1 MKLKVVTLPVCD
13 IDRARYRMLLGNSL
27 GRSPNLLYRSR
38 HSTSGS
44 FRSAS
49 TTDTTTTPTWLP
61 SRPAFDGTGR
71 IVNFSDAASIDP
83 HRVDAVIAGHKDA
96 EMIGLEGVF
105 GRARSVTST
114 LKKHWH
120 QSVTGWS
127 VHNQACRTHT
137 DQPFLWCPAGQADV
151 QRSTPD
157 RRLRACPGGCLAVR
171 YRLAQR
177 WVHLAA

>member
-1 MKLKVVTLPVCD
+1 MPEAGTVEMKLKVVTLPVCD

-71 IVNFSDAASIDP
+71 IVNFSDSASIDP
-83 HRVDAVIAGHKDA
+83 HCVDAVLAGHKDA

-120 QSVTGWS
+120 
-127 VHNQACRTHT
+127 
-137 DQPFLWCPAGQADV
+137 
-151 QRSTPD
+151 
-157 RRLRACPGGCLAVR
+157 
-171 YRLAQR
+171 
-177 WVHLAA
+177 